1 MKQTRYAHCLP
12 ARTCGII
19 SLLKSLFCSCQ
30 RLKYSKTLRKQK
42 DKMRLILI
50 SSNVRLHLL
59 NKKQAIEL
67 VTNSILTK
75 YSETEFFCITQPIHN
90 CSILLYRKRNLIF
103 NRFLELRFS
112 LSVRKKENMVNFI
125 VTHST
130 NKLTL
135 SQ

>member
-75 YSETEFFCITQPIHN
+75 YSETEFSVLHNQSTSARFCCTEKKFNIQSVLRVEIFAK
-90 CSILLYRKRNLIF
+90 CSKKREYGKF
-103 NRFLELRFS
+103 YCDTFD
-112 LSVRKKENMVNFI
+112 
-125 VTHST
+125 
-130 NKLTL
+130 
-135 SQ
+135 